1 MKRPLL
7 FTFFICLCFAF
18 GFIFPSNQS
27 IGVNSTL
34 DYYKA
39 KSKVFATTSNQ
50 LKAAIQNINTKDSNT
65 IKQAKQALVNCRLAY
80 KPIEFFLEYFIPVTA
95 RPFNV
100 APVYEVEEPHMEFQH
115 PKGMQYIEALLFEDN
130 IDSSLLAELQSNAE
144 LVNMYAN
151 DLNALLYELTVNDEK
166 IIESLQLELL
176 RNITLGISGFDAPEL
191 KSGILE
197 SHQVFLSIQAVL
209 TPYLNRTST
218 PVKDSVNKYLQ
229 KALDFTNTTNH
240 FDSFNRLIFLTEAAL
255 PLQNQLKIL
264 AADLNLTLAKT
275 HQANQNLF
283 AKDALNIGLFP
294 NGSNNGNEQLT
305 ALGKELFFEKSL
317 SGNGMVSCASCHNPT
332 NYFTDNLEKS
342 IAFNGISVVNRN
354 APTLLYAAF
363 QHGQFLDARAQ
374 SLEEQIEQVLFN
386 KKEMNAKLPLLIKR
400 LNKNKR
406 LLQLFQNNFPNSKK
420 DSIISIQNIALA
432 IASFE
437 RTLAPMNSP
446 FDNYMRGDKKA
457 LSNEQ
462 IEGFNLFMGKAQCGT
477 CHFAPLFNGLLPP
490 NYAITELEVLGTTK
504 NTNFNK
510 PTCDADSGR
519 FHFFPIEYNVGA
531 FKTPTI
537 RNIERTAPYMHNGNF
552 KTLEEVMEFYNKGGG
567 NGLGLTLQHQTLPSK
582 PLDLSDKEIKSIISF
597 MKSLTD
603 ELPIASYSIK

>member
-1 MKRPLL
+1 M
-7 FTFFICLCFAF
+7 
-18 GFIFPSNQS
+18 
-27 IGVNSTL
+27 
-34 DYYKA
+34 
-39 KSKVFATTSNQ
+39 
-50 LKAAIQNINTKDSNT
+50 
-65 IKQAKQALVNCRLAY
+65 
-80 KPIEFFLEYFIPVTA
+80 
-95 RPFNV
+95 
-100 APVYEVEEPHMEFQH
+100 
-115 PKGMQYIEALLFEDN
+115 
-130 IDSSLLAELQSNAE
+130 
-144 LVNMYAN
+144 
-151 DLNALLYELTVNDEK
+151 
-166 IIESLQLELL
+166 
-176 RNITLGISGFDAPEL
+176 
-191 KSGILE
+191 
-197 SHQVFLSIQAVL
+197 
-209 TPYLNRTST
+209 
-218 PVKDSVNKYLQ
+218 
-229 KALDFTNTTNH
+229 
-240 FDSFNRLIFLTEAAL
+240 
-255 PLQNQLKIL
+255 
-264 AADLNLTLAKT
+264 
-275 HQANQNLF
+275 
-283 AKDALNIGLFP
+283 
-294 NGSNNGNEQLT
+294 
-305 ALGKELFFEKSL
+305 GKELFFEKSL
-317 SGNGMVSCASCHNPT
+317 SGNGMVSCASCHNPA

-400 LNKNKR
+400 LNKNKH
-406 LLQLFQNNFPNSKK
+406 LVQLFHTSFPNSKK

-446 FDNYMRGDKKA
+446 FDNYMCGDKNV

-490 NYAITELEVLGTTK
+490 NYAITELEVLGTTR

-510 PTCDADSGR
+510 PIGDADSGR

-537 RNIERTAPYMHNGNF
+537 RNIERTAPYMHNGTF

-582 PLDLSDKEIKSIISF
+582 SLDLSDKEIKSIISF

-603 ELPIASYSIK
+603 EFPIASYTIK

>member
-1 MKRPLL
+1 MKRFVFVTL
-7 FTFFICLCFAF
+7 FIAICFAF

-27 IGVNSTL
+27 IGVHSTL

-39 KSKVFATTSNQ
+39 KSKIFAAASNE
-50 LKAAIQNINTKDSNT
+50 LKTAIKQIDSKDSNT
-65 IKQAKQALVNCRLAY
+65 IINAKQKLVNCRLAY
-80 KPIEFFLEYFIPVTA
+80 KSIEFFLEYFIPVTA

-115 PKGMQYIEALLFEDN
+115 PKGMQYIEALLFEDS
-130 IDSSLLAELQSNAE
+130 IDSSTLTELKSNAE
-144 LVNMYAN
+144 LVSMYAN
-151 DLNALLYELTVNDEK
+151 DLNALLYNLNINDEK

-176 RNITLGISGFDAPEL
+176 RTITLGISGFDAPEL
-191 KSGILE
+191 KSGISE
-197 SHQVFLSIQAVL
+197 SHQAFLSIQAVL
-209 TPYLNRTST
+209 MPYLIRASA
-218 PVKDSVNKYLQ
+218 PVKDSVNSYLQ
-229 KALDFTNTTNH
+229 KAIDFTNTSTS
-240 FDSFNRLIFLTEAAL
+240 FDNFNRLAFLTEAAL

-264 AADLNLTLAKT
+264 AADLNLRLAKT
-275 HQANQNLF
+275 HGANENLF

-294 NGSNNGNEQLT
+294 NGSNYGNEQLT

-317 SGNGMVSCASCHNPT
+317 SGNGMISCASCHNPA

-386 KKEMNAKLPLLIKR
+386 KKEMNAKLPLLLKR
-400 LNKNKR
+400 LHKNKA
-406 LLQLFQNNFPNSKK
+406 LVQLFHTNFPNSTK
-420 DSIISIQNIALA
+420 DSVISIQHIALA

-446 FDNYMRGDKKA
+446 FDKYVRGNKNAMTQD
-457 LSNEQ
+457 Q

-519 FHFFPIEYNVGA
+519 FHFFPIEYNIGA

-537 RNIERTAPYMHNGNF
+537 RNIERTAPYMHNGTF

-582 PLDLSDKEIKSIISF
+582 PLDLSEKEIKSIISF

-603 ELPIASYSIK
+603 ELPIASYPTE